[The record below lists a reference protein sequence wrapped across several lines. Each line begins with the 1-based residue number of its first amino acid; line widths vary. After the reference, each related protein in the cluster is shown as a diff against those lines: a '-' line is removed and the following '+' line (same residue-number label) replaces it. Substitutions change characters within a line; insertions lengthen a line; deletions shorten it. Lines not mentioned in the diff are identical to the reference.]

1 MYILKKTKETNKKR
15 FCNGQILLKNYF
27 ISARIDGKK
36 KLTEALKNFI
46 CENQDFI
53 NKNNSRNIEMDNDCK
68 NIKHFIMDELLLN
81 RLLNV
86 AYV

>member
-1 MYILKKTKETNKKR
+1 MK
-15 FCNGQILLKNYF
+15 QIIEEKDLHWSNLTKNYF

-36 KLTEALKNFI
+36 KLTEALNNFI

-53 NKNNSRNIEMDNDCK
+53 TQLNLMNVETDNDCK